1 MPDSRRRFHAD
12 TLAISA
18 HLMTQEEVAANERR
32 YREYVEAWRE
42 WVRRMVKEAR
52 TIDPDA
58 KGG

>member
-1 MPDSRRRFHAD
+1 
-12 TLAISA
+12 
-18 HLMTQEEVAANERR
+18 MTQEEVAANERR